1 MAEGDFATRPG
12 GCASAQQD
20 LRWYPQPGY
29 GSLILMRRPVTVLI
43 LCLLAGLLAW
53 SGLRDNSSAASAEP
67 APSETDAAPSSG
79 PAKTRTA
86 TPPPSRQEPLITTAA
101 PPAPPVGN
109 RPRLDDSKSGPRFKR
124 AYMLS
129 LDQGRLTLVDQQ
141 DIEGDFAPKRRKPEE
156 WSGML
161 RCRLMSAD
169 NQILAEEL
177 LPAPD
182 HLCAVLDPQTGGSK
196 PVNYTVAGPVVFQV
210 RMPRVKGAVRLDISR
225 IIQPGDT
232 PLEGSLGS
240 IPLPSP

>member
-1 MAEGDFATRPG
+1 
-12 GCASAQQD
+12 
-20 LRWYPQPGY
+20 
-29 GSLILMRRPVTVLI
+29 MRRPVTVLI

-67 APSETDAAPSSG
+67 AQTEASTAPSSG
-79 PAKTRTA
+79 PATTRTA
-86 TPPPSRQEPLITTAA
+86 TPPPSREPLVA
-101 PPAPPVGN
+101 PPAGN

-169 NQILAEEL
+169 SQILAEEL

-240 IPLPSP
+240 IPLPSL

>member
-1 MAEGDFATRPG
+1 M
-12 GCASAQQD
+12 
-20 LRWYPQPGY
+20 RWYPQAGY
-29 GSLILMRRPVTVLI
+29 GTLGLMRRPVTVLI
-43 LCLLAGLLAW
+43 LCLIAGLLAW
-53 SGLRDNSSAASAEP
+53 RGLRDDSAAASAKS
-67 APSETDAAPSSG
+67 APPEADAAPSSAPVKP
-79 PAKTRTA
+79 PATSPTS
-86 TPPPSRQEPLITTAA
+86 PQEPLISTAA
-101 PPAPPVGN
+101 PASPPAPPSGD

-210 RMPRVKGAVRLDISR
+210 RMPRVKGAARLDISR

-232 PLEGSLGS
+232 PLEGRLGS
-240 IPLPSP
+240 IPLPSS

>member
-1 MAEGDFATRPG
+1 
-12 GCASAQQD
+12 
-20 LRWYPQPGY
+20 
-29 GSLILMRRPVTVLI
+29 MRRPVTVLI

-53 SGLRDNSSAASAEP
+53 NGLRDSSSAASAEP
-67 APSETDAAPSSG
+67 ASPEAVTAPPSG
-79 PAKTRTA
+79 PA
-86 TPPPSRQEPLITTAA
+86 TPPPAREPLITAA
-101 PPAPPVGN
+101 APASPPAPPSAP

-124 AYMLS
+124 AYLLS

-182 HLCAVLDPQTGGSK
+182 HLCAVLDPQTGASK

-210 RMPRVKGAVRLDISR
+210 RMPRAKGAVRLDISR
-225 IIQPGDT
+225 IIQPGEK

-240 IPLPSP
+240 IPLPSS

>member
-1 MAEGDFATRPG
+1 
-12 GCASAQQD
+12 
-20 LRWYPQPGY
+20 
-29 GSLILMRRPVTVLI
+29 MRRPVTVLI

-53 SGLRDNSSAASAEP
+53 NGLHDNSSAASAEP
-67 APSETDAAPSSG
+67 APSEPTSAPPSD
-79 PAKTRTA
+79 PATTRTA
-86 TPPPSRQEPLITTAA
+86 TAPSSREPLITAAATAS
-101 PPAPPVGN
+101 PPAPPSEP

-124 AYMLS
+124 AYLLS

-182 HLCAVLDPQTGGSK
+182 HLCAVLDPQTGDSK
-196 PVNYTVAGPVVFQV
+196 PVNYTAVGPVVFQV

-225 IIQPGDT
+225 IIQPGEK

-240 IPLPSP
+240 IPLPSL

>member
-1 MAEGDFATRPG
+1 
-12 GCASAQQD
+12 
-20 LRWYPQPGY
+20 
-29 GSLILMRRPVTVLI
+29 MRRPVTVLI

-53 SGLRDNSSAASAEP
+53 SGLRDHSSAASAEP
-67 APSETDAAPSSG
+67 ASPEAVTAPPSGSAT
-79 PAKTRTA
+79 TRTV
-86 TPPPSRQEPLITTAA
+86 TPPQAREPLITTAA
-101 PPAPPVGN
+101 PASPPVPPSAP

-124 AYMLS
+124 AYLLS

-182 HLCAVLDPQTGGSK
+182 HLCAVLDPQTGSSK

-210 RMPRVKGAVRLDISR
+210 RMPRAKGAVRLDISR
-225 IIQPGDT
+225 IIQPGEK

-240 IPLPSP
+240 IPLPSS